1 MNLPIEQ
8 VERIEVIRGPGSILY
23 GEYAFSGVINVV
35 TYTNTNRGF
44 VGYSRYNSPVAGGT
58 LYRELAEGVT
68 ISLNLS
74 TKRSDGARHDSG
86 QDKSS
91 NSGGLNTHREFSN
104 LFAALSIDETL
115 LEAHYMRNGKGD
127 HFGIGDLL
135 PPTSNSVVITDELL
149 KVDLTHPFTLT
160 DQLSAELQIDYS
172 YGGFDMDNLYAAP
185 TNYAIGPYSYPDGRL
200 ADIVYREERYD
211 SNFELDWKNSN
222 NRLLIGAH
230 LAQVGVVDTWQ
241 RLNYDPTASLV
252 VGNNNSPTQVY
263 SGPDGLVKEDANRTI
278 TSLYLQDQY
287 QWSDQLALTL
297 GGRFDHYSDMGDST
311 TPSISALYELNN
323 KNILKAQYAEA
334 FRPPSF
340 NELYTMNN
348 PVVNGN
354 DSLKGE
360 TIATSELSHIY
371 KTGEHSLR
379 STLFYSQFESLI
391 YKNITNQKYE
401 NSGEGWHQGVELE
414 LERKINSNWKVDG
427 NLSWIE
433 THDKDNN
440 HDLEG
445 APEWLS
451 NLSLTWQPHTGHTLT
466 AHLRYVGDRKRSA
479 SDSRYDLEGFQAV
492 DIIGNWRRVFSSDVN
507 LRAGVHNLFDADI
520 RYPASFDADIRYPAS
535 PSTYSNDYPQQGRS
549 WWLRLSQNF

>member
-1 MNLPIEQ
+1 
-8 VERIEVIRGPGSILY
+8 
-23 GEYAFSGVINVV
+23 
-35 TYTNTNRGF
+35 
-44 VGYSRYNSPVAGGT
+44 
-58 LYRELAEGVT
+58 
-68 ISLNLS
+68 
-74 TKRSDGARHDSG
+74 
-86 QDKSS
+86 
-91 NSGGLNTHREFSN
+91 
-104 LFAALSIDETL
+104 
-115 LEAHYMRNGKGD
+115 
-127 HFGIGDLL
+127 
-135 PPTSNSVVITDELL
+135 
-149 KVDLTHPFTLT
+149 
-160 DQLSAELQIDYS
+160 
-172 YGGFDMDNLYAAP
+172 MDNLYAAP

-252 VGNNNSPTQVY
+252 IGNNNSPTQVY

-379 STLFYSQFESLI
+379 STLFYSQFENLI
-391 YKNITNQKYE
+391 YKNITSKKYE
-401 NSGEGWHQGVELE
+401 NSGEGWHQGIELE
-414 LERKINSNWKVDG
+414 LERKINSSWKVDG

-451 NLSLTWQPHTGHTLT
+451 NLNLTWQPHSGHTLT
-466 AHLRYVGDRKRSA
+466 AHLRHVGDRKRSA
-479 SDSRYDLEGFQAV
+479 SDSRSELDDFQTV
-492 DIIGNWRRVFSSDVN
+492 DISGNWKRIFSSEVS
-507 LRAGVHNLFDADI
+507 LRAGIRNLLDADI
-520 RYPASFDADIRYPAS
+520 RYPAA